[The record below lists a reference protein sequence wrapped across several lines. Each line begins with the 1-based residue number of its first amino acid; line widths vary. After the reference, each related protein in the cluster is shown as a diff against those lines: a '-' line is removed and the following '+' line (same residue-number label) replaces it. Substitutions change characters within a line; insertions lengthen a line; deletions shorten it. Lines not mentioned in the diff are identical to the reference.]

1 MDMRVP
7 SCVLYV
13 AMFEGG
19 SDDCVCL
26 SVCLCVCAADIDI
39 PLAAEAEPNVFKVS
53 GLSSQPG
60 APEVQK
66 REGK

>member
-1 MDMRVP
+1 MP

-13 AMFEGG
+13 VICVGG
-19 SDDCVCL
+19 NGE
-26 SVCLCVCAADIDI
+26 CVCACMRVSVCVCTADIDI

-60 APEVQK
+60 APKVQK
-66 REGK
+66 SEGE